1 MDRDEYAKEIDYME
15 EEEKEDKR
23 IKLSFVDDDK
33 INYLLLNISYIA
45 FIQIYLH
52 IYDFNIEGY
61 ILEVLQMKK
70 YLKWQFAHWTSENFS
85 LIDEWWSSP
94 SLIY

>member
-1 MDRDEYAKEIDYME
+1 MDGDEYAKEIDYME

-33 INYLLLNISYIA
+33 INYLLLNISYIV

-70 YLKWQFAHWTSENFS
+70 YLK
-85 LIDEWWSSP
+85 
-94 SLIY
+94 